1 MAVDV
6 FYGMNDRQREAIAHG
21 DGPLLVV
28 AGAGSGKT
36 RVITHR
42 IAHLIQGGVRPDH
55 ILAITFTNKAAG
67 EMQERVEDLLGLRTP
82 WITTFHSAGLRIL
95 KLEQARLG
103 LAHPFTII
111 DADDQKKMWKRV
123 LAELELDPKQF
134 DPRAVAATVGRWKN
148 ELITVEKAAEQVDD
162 ARGDELLAC
171 YRTYVRLCREECVY
185 DFDDLL
191 LEPVRLFE
199 QDGEL
204 LARYRERFPHILID
218 EYQDTNHA
226 QYRFFRLL
234 AAHGNICATGD
245 PDQAIYGWRGA
256 DINNILDFE
265 TDFPNCRVVLLE
277 QNYRSTK
284 CILAAAQAVVEHN
297 VQRKDKT
304 IFTDNAAGEPIRLI
318 TVDDQDDE
326 AMAIAA
332 AIDRLGSE
340 GRRLSDIAVFY
351 RMNAQS
357 RTLEEWLIRRGVPY
371 RIFGGTRFYDR
382 GEVKDLLAYC
392 KLLVNPRDLL
402 CLQRIIN
409 VPRRGIGAK
418 TFGLLRR
425 LAGEQGVA
433 LFEVL
438 MTESL
443 LERVAVGRAE
453 RPLRAFV
460 ALLRRLQ
467 DLDLRDTADC
477 IEQVL
482 QLTGLEEFHLE
493 NDPERGQERAANLR
507 EALTAAQQFALA
519 HPDAGLEGFLDH
531 VSLLTSQD
539 NRHGGEDQV
548 ALMTLHASKGL
559 EFPVVFIAGCEQ
571 GVLPLV
577 REGHSADYEEERRL
591 MYVGI
596 TRAQERLFLS
606 RAVSRQHQGRWT
618 RNPPSMF
625 LAEIPDGCIEHRDR
639 VCRPEQAAR
648 RGVKDGPG
656 YPEASLAD
664 YLTGDGGAAAA
675 QELLSQMRGRLLT
688 TGSALKASLGAD
700 PGSAGAAQRRRAA
713 AGAAAIAAAGGL
725 CVEDLQPGLRIRHRS
740 IGVGTVLRLAGPED
754 DPTIHIDFDDLGE
767 KELLLAY
774 AAAQLVRE
782 QEA

>member
-245 PDQAIYGWRGA
+245 PDQAIYGWRG
-256 DINNILDFE
+256 
-265 TDFPNCRVVLLE
+265 
-277 QNYRSTK
+277 
-284 CILAAAQAVVEHN
+284 
-297 VQRKDKT
+297 
-304 IFTDNAAGEPIRLI
+304 
-318 TVDDQDDE
+318 
-326 AMAIAA
+326 
-332 AIDRLGSE
+332 
-340 GRRLSDIAVFY
+340 
-351 RMNAQS
+351 
-357 RTLEEWLIRRGVPY
+357 
-371 RIFGGTRFYDR
+371 
-382 GEVKDLLAYC
+382 
-392 KLLVNPRDLL
+392 
-402 CLQRIIN
+402 
-409 VPRRGIGAK
+409 
-418 TFGLLRR
+418 
-425 LAGEQGVA
+425 
-433 LFEVL
+433 
-438 MTESL
+438 
-443 LERVAVGRAE
+443 
-453 RPLRAFV
+453 
-460 ALLRRLQ
+460 
-467 DLDLRDTADC
+467 
-477 IEQVL
+477 
-482 QLTGLEEFHLE
+482 
-493 NDPERGQERAANLR
+493 
-507 EALTAAQQFALA
+507 
-519 HPDAGLEGFLDH
+519 
-531 VSLLTSQD
+531 
-539 NRHGGEDQV
+539 
-548 ALMTLHASKGL
+548 
-559 EFPVVFIAGCEQ
+559 
-571 GVLPLV
+571 
-577 REGHSADYEEERRL
+577 
-591 MYVGI
+591 
-596 TRAQERLFLS
+596 
-606 RAVSRQHQGRWT
+606 
-618 RNPPSMF
+618 
-625 LAEIPDGCIEHRDR
+625 
-639 VCRPEQAAR
+639 
-648 RGVKDGPG
+648 
-656 YPEASLAD
+656 
-664 YLTGDGGAAAA
+664 
-675 QELLSQMRGRLLT
+675 
-688 TGSALKASLGAD
+688 
-700 PGSAGAAQRRRAA
+700 
-713 AGAAAIAAAGGL
+713 
-725 CVEDLQPGLRIRHRS
+725 
-740 IGVGTVLRLAGPED
+740 
-754 DPTIHIDFDDLGE
+754 
-767 KELLLAY
+767 
-774 AAAQLVRE
+774 
-782 QEA
+782 